1 MGYSNCFIL
10 IIFDT
15 GKIWWFLSHSVSGS
29 VVFWHSVDVNI
40 SSVCYQSDGLFLY
53 NSRKLSIFCL
63 LLFPYLDT
71 GISIHCLYTVLL
83 LCLLMHSVCPDFFRF
98 WTGNCV
104 YAELMHCYVFVWFQG
119 SSVTFYKRFY
129 LHNSV
134 MDYHPKDIMYG
145 FQLQDVSVVLFVIDT
160 CSSIISRAA
169 PQLKFVVL
177 LTLRL
182 RYVSQC
188 RVS

>member
-1 MGYSNCFIL
+1 
-10 IIFDT
+10 
-15 GKIWWFLSHSVSGS
+15 
-29 VVFWHSVDVNI
+29 
-40 SSVCYQSDGLFLY
+40 
-53 NSRKLSIFCL
+53 
-63 LLFPYLDT
+63 
-71 GISIHCLYTVLL
+71 
-83 LCLLMHSVCPDFFRF
+83 
-98 WTGNCV
+98 
-104 YAELMHCYVFVWFQG
+104 
-119 SSVTFYKRFY
+119 
-129 LHNSV
+129 